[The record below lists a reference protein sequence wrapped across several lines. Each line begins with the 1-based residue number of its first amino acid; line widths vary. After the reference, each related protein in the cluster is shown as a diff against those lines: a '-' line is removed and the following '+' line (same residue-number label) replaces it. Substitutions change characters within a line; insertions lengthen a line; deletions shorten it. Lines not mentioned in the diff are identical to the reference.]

1 MNREHWKEL
10 LPVITAFANGE
21 KIESNFNG
29 EWQEL
34 RSAEFN
40 GRPEYYRIAPKQRK
54 VWVNEYEG
62 DQMGNT
68 YKSKGDADAEN
79 VRCSRKRIA
88 CHELELPPLP

>member
-21 KIESNFNG
+21 KIESNFTG

-62 DQMGNT
+62 NNFNIHNSREQ
-68 YKSKGDADAEN
+68 ADAVAFN
-79 VRCSRKRIA
+79 FRIA